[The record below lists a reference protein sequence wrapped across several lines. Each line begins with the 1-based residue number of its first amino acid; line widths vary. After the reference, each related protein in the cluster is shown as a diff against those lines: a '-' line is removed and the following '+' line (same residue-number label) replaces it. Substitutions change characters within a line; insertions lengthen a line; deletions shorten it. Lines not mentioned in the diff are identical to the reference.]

1 MEELYKKS
9 GERIQI
15 MRNMR
20 GYTRE
25 ELAELAGI
33 SPKFLYEVESGKK
46 GFSAAVL
53 YHICKAL
60 DVDCDYILTG
70 ESEKE
75 YDKELI
81 DVLELFEKDKSNHL
95 VNILREIHAIM

>member
-9 GERIQI
+9 GQRIHTV
-15 MRNMR
+15 RNMR

-33 SPKFLYEVESGKK
+33 SPKFLYEVENGKK
-46 GFSAAVL
+46 GFSGAVL
-53 YHICKAL
+53 YYICKAL
-60 DVDCDYILTG
+60 DVSCDYILSG
-70 ESEKE
+70 DSRHE

-81 DVLELFEKDKSNHL
+81 GVLELFEKDKSDHL
-95 VNILREIHAIM
+95 ANILREIHEIM

>member
-9 GERIQI
+9 GERIHFV
-15 MRNMR
+15 RNMR

-33 SPKFLYEVESGKK
+33 SPKFLYEIENGKK
-46 GFSAAVL
+46 GFSCAVL
-53 YHICKAL
+53 YHLCKAL

-70 ESEKE
+70 EAEKE
-75 YDKELI
+75 YDKELLGA
-81 DVLELFEKDKSNHL
+81 LELFGKDKSDHL
-95 VNILREIHAIM
+95 ANILREIHEIM